1 MSALFPS
8 TAHFSSSALRAVHHG
23 REQTE
28 KREARPKE
36 HVPRL
41 LCPIRACTPQA
52 ITPAEASY
60 LLAGASH
67 PVPTFVDAH
76 CWEMRQLQSEDEH
89 RRSIQIRTM
98 PITKKCCLNLSNAL
112 LIPCASLSTVSRTI
126 NFLFKVL
133 FIFPSR
139 YLFAIGLVPIFS
151 FRRSLPPILGC
162 ITKQPDSQKTHR
174 ERCTVPR
181 TGLSPST
188 MCRSKQL
195 KYCAFALK
203 TNL

>member
-1 MSALFPS
+1 
-8 TAHFSSSALRAVHHG
+8 
-23 REQTE
+23 
-28 KREARPKE
+28 
-36 HVPRL
+36 
-41 LCPIRACTPQA
+41 
-52 ITPAEASY
+52 
-60 LLAGASH
+60 
-67 PVPTFVDAH
+67 
-76 CWEMRQLQSEDEH
+76 MRQPVLSDEH
-89 RRSIQIRTM
+89 QRSIQIRTT
-98 PITKKCCLNLSNAL
+98 PVLSTDHLNLDSAL
-112 LIPCASLSTVSRTI
+112 LIPCASLLTVSRTI

-151 FRRSLPPILGC
+151 FRRSLPPNLGC

-203 TNL
+203 TLLETTIRCCKQQRF

>member
-1 MSALFPS
+1 
-8 TAHFSSSALRAVHHG
+8 
-23 REQTE
+23 
-28 KREARPKE
+28 
-36 HVPRL
+36 
-41 LCPIRACTPQA
+41 
-52 ITPAEASY
+52 
-60 LLAGASH
+60 
-67 PVPTFVDAH
+67 
-76 CWEMRQLQSEDEH
+76 MRQPVLSDEH
-89 RRSIQIRTM
+89 QRSIQIRTT
-98 PITKKCCLNLSNAL
+98 PVLSTDHLNLDSAL
-112 LIPCASLSTVSRTI
+112 LIPCASLLTVSRTI

-203 TNL
+203 TLLETTIRCCKQQRF